1 MDPEL
6 LDLVKQKPGVL
17 LQFLSATGVETFAD
31 LRGVWTSSTEF
42 VTEVESF
49 IQEKLEPD
57 VAMQLATFW
66 TLSSRRATEFQKRLT
81 KNLVME
87 RESAYRSPGLTLREA
102 QSSSSAALPR
112 VKRLIAE
119 GSAGPP
125 VTTVKLAASDA
136 EVKET
141 VAIQTKIDAIF
152 QLALE
157 EVVNLQ
163 DLGVTWTELEDPLVL
178 QSTKDTMMANASRL
192 SLGRLSALLAAFR
205 RWRRYAAEHG
215 LSVRSPTPMQLAS
228 FLRQVGQGGPTAA
241 SSQFLAMLW
250 WQKALGADFPMDHWL
265 VAPWRL
271 HAANHQG
278 SQATE
283 LAPWEFLNLLRWAAV
298 LQGTHQLLVSFLLM
312 IAVSCVRFEHIQRS
326 KYIQRHDGWL
336 EFFCRKGK
344 ARKQG
349 SRPGFGWCLPD
360 VRWQGFSLCAILA
373 DYFKNEALSE
383 HFLIPSLDLQPEDL
397 WEITSTT
404 PLVLNKAMSRGRFLE
419 ILRGSLIQINVDPT
433 SASRAQYNRLR
444 RFLPTGGNMV
454 QLEPF
459 DQQALGNWTEIPS
472 GAGASGQKARAQMH
486 MGMHYAG
493 DKLSRSYV
501 VKSHVLK
508 VFMQLFKRRQAD
520 FALDAQGL
528 LVRGAWE
535 WPEASAAF
543 EAQKHDFAVVQAPEP
558 GSPPPLDDGLLEEES
573 EVQILSIVPA
583 ADEEKAGDADPE
595 AVSEHLPVEA
605 QSDGESVTTRVSS
618 ISASDVSAE
627 GLDLDQVVT
636 DESDIHDTKW
646 FQQGSKLHI
655 VREVDDDGHSIP
667 WCRDHRF
674 AQLPKSEGTGFSTL
688 VHDRTCQRCLARM
701 PRSLMAA
708 LSDFAGWKY

>member
-1 MDPEL
+1 MCSETFVIDILNQIILAQDILIFFFQWHGYATSPLWPAGAGGRLSGVGCASSRGSSTRSTQREPCRFQTGKGSLLCGDKGNRRSRSWPRHFSVPAVWCVDPQLVRIVLPRIFRCPVPQLWRGAASLSRLCSGRSFLECFPSCTWCRSTTRRGHRGL
-6 LDLVKQKPGVL
+6 RLWRCWWSMAIVPGADPDPSIDPPARGRAIGPRPPVVGERGTPPALKPACHRWTRNFLDLVKQKPGVL

-102 QSSSSAALPR
+102 QSSSSAVLPR

-283 LAPWEFLNLLRWAAV
+283 LAPWEFLNLLRWASV

-360 VRWQGFSLCAILA
+360 VRWQGFSLCNPCWLLQ
-373 DYFKNEALSE
+373 EWGPVRALFDTISWPPTRRFVGN
-383 HFLIPSLDLQPEDL
+383 HFYNPV
-397 WEITSTT
+397 
-404 PLVLNKAMSRGRFLE
+404 VLNKAMSRGRFLE
-419 ILRGSLIQINVDPT
+419 ILRGSLMQINVDPT

-444 RFLPTGGNMV
+444 RFLPTGGNM
-454 QLEPF
+454 EPF

-486 MGMHYAG
+486 GH
-493 DKLSRSYV
+493 
-501 VKSHVLK
+501 
-508 VFMQLFKRRQAD
+508 
-520 FALDAQGL
+520 ALCW
-528 LVRGAWE
+528 R
-535 WPEASAAF
+535 
-543 EAQKHDFAVVQAPEP
+543 
-558 GSPPPLDDGLLEEES
+558 
-573 EVQILSIVPA
+573 
-583 ADEEKAGDADPE
+583 
-595 AVSEHLPVEA
+595 
-605 QSDGESVTTRVSS
+605 
-618 ISASDVSAE
+618 
-627 GLDLDQVVT
+627 
-636 DESDIHDTKW
+636 
-646 FQQGSKLHI
+646 
-655 VREVDDDGHSIP
+655 
-667 WCRDHRF
+667 
-674 AQLPKSEGTGFSTL
+674 
-688 VHDRTCQRCLARM
+688 
-701 PRSLMAA
+701 
-708 LSDFAGWKY
+708 